1 MAFSLIASALAET
14 AATGAAPA
22 AGSPEAAQAT
32 GVVGLIGTF
41 LPMVLLFVVFYFFM
55 IRPQRK
61 KDKQV
66 RDMLSNLKVTD
77 RVRTIG
83 GIYGTIVSIKDD
95 TVTIAVG
102 RQNVELVFARN
113 AIATVEDVSITN
125 ESEELN

>member
-1 MAFSLIASALAET
+1 M
-14 AATGAAPA
+14 
-22 AGSPEAAQAT
+22 
-32 GVVGLIGTF
+32 GLIGTF

-61 KDKQV
+61 KDKQI
-66 RDMLSNLKVTD
+66 RDMLNNLKVTD

-95 TVTIAVG
+95 LVTISVG
-102 RQNVELVFARN
+102 TDNVKLVFARN

-125 ESEELN
+125 ESAELN

>member
-1 MAFSLIASALAET
+1 MMISDLTASALAET
-14 AATGAAPA
+14 ATTAATNPA
-22 AGSPEAAQAT
+22 AQDAAAAT

-66 RDMLSNLKVTD
+66 RDMLNNLKVTD

-95 TVTIAVG
+95 LVTISVG
-102 RQNVELVFARN
+102 TDNVKLVFARN

-125 ESEELN
+125 ESAELN

>member
-1 MAFSLIASALAET
+1 MPLTSLIASAMAET
-14 AATGAAPA
+14 AAAPA
-22 AGSPEAAQAT
+22 AAPGAQGAAAT
-32 GVVGLIGTF
+32 GPAALLGTF
-41 LPMVLLFVVFYFFM
+41 LPMILLFVLFYFFM

-102 RQNVELVFARN
+102 TDNVKLVFARN